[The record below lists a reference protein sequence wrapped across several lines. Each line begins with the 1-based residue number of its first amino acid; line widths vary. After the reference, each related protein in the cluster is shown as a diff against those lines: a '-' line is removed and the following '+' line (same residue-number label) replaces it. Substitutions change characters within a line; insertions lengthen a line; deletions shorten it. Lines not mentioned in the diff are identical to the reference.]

1 MNKFQTFFKEGDH
14 AFNRLG
20 NYTVESFDADGM
32 WVRYED
38 GNCKRLGDFDRQMR
52 IIENM
57 MLDLDATLK
66 ELEWTLGR
74 THNELNVEELV
85 EEAEELIT
93 PPLDALIKNS
103 PRYDILR
110 RASQE
115 ISGDCNVYVI
125 LLSTLSRQMR
135 WGFHAVGR
143 PDMPC
148 LYVGQS
154 WYGPEE
160 RFQMHKDGEHSSYYV
175 RRFGLGLLPNIHG
188 QFHSLSRD
196 VAMAAEAALADALG
210 ELGCT
215 VFGGH

>member
-1 MNKFQTFFKEGDH
+1 MNKFQTFFKVGDR

-20 NYTVESFDADGM
+20 IYTVESFDADGM

-57 MLDLDATLK
+57 MLELDATMK
-66 ELEWTLGR
+66 EREWERGYTRDEEDVEALVEA
-74 THNELNVEELV
+74 TEELL
-85 EEAEELIT
+85 A
-93 PPLDALIKNS
+93 PPLDDLIDNN
-103 PRYDILR
+103 PRYNVLR
-110 RASQE
+110 KASQE
-115 ISGDCNVYVI
+115 SSGDCSVYVI
-125 LLSTLSRQMR
+125 LLSRLSRQMR

-143 PDMPC
+143 PEMPC

-160 RFQMHKDGEHSSYYV
+160 RFQMHKDGEHSSYFV
-175 RRFGLGLLPNIHG
+175 RRFGLGLLPNVHG
-188 QFHSLSRD
+188 LFHSLSRD
-196 VAMAAEAALADALG
+196 VALTVEAALADALG